1 MDQDSMLTELSG
13 TVDSVIYKNEENGY
27 TVLRLRDGNG
37 ETVTVVGCFPY
48 AAQGETMLLSGAWT
62 THNVH
67 GRQFKAEFAQRLM
80 PTDAPAIYE
89 YLAGGSVRGV
99 GPATAS
105 LIVVAA
111 GHALRP
117 DPEKHGRHPVPEKDC
132 EGTRRE
138 YFRL

>member
-48 AAQGETMLLSGAWT
+48 AAQGETMLLSGAWM
-62 THNVH
+62 THAVH

-80 PTDAPAIYE
+80 PTDAPAI
-89 YLAGGSVRGV
+89 
-99 GPATAS
+99 
-105 LIVVAA
+105 
-111 GHALRP
+111 
-117 DPEKHGRHPVPEKDC
+117 
-132 EGTRRE
+132 
-138 YFRL
+138 